1 LLSQTVSF
9 VGLIIVE
16 PVMCSQD
23 FYRDYGEERDSAL
36 STAIMI
42 VNARRTT
49 WPNRDEAFSYMKLDF
64 IWKGWG
70 ARVLRTY
77 VVSTGH
83 WSRTIF
89 PGATVWLSRPKRS
102 KRSVPNVPPHLE
114 AVDLYRRI
122 APWVGNPFILFSG
135 LEMIWCE
142 LSRTMDT
149 SPLTF

>member
-70 ARVLRTY
+70 ASALM
-77 VVSTGH
+77 
-83 WSRTIF
+83 
-89 PGATVWLSRPKRS
+89 L
-102 KRSVPNVPPHLE
+102 
-114 AVDLYRRI
+114 
-122 APWVGNPFILFSG
+122 
-135 LEMIWCE
+135 
-142 LSRTMDT
+142 
-149 SPLTF
+149 